1 MENIGLGLQLMLI
14 GMITVFLILLIVIFG
29 SQLLIKIV
37 NKIAPE
43 ESPKASSKSEDDLKP
58 VFEAA
63 VREITSGKGR
73 LTNVTKL

>member
-29 SQLLIKIV
+29 SQLLIKLI

-43 ESPKASSKSEDDLKP
+43 ESPKDAKDEDNLMA
-58 VFEAA
+58 VFEAD
-63 VREITSGKGR
+63 VKEITSGKGS
-73 LTNVTKL
+73 LTKVTKL

>member
-29 SQLLIKIV
+29 SQLLIKLI

-43 ESPKASSKSEDDLKP
+43 ESPKAAKGEDNLQA

-63 VREITSGKGR
+63 VREITSGKGS
-73 LTNVTKL
+73 LTKVTKL

>member
-1 MENIGLGLQLMLI
+1 MLI

-29 SQLLIKIV
+29 SQLLIKLI

-43 ESPKASSKSEDDLKP
+43 ESPKASKSEDNLTP

-63 VREITSGKGR
+63 VREITAGKGR
-73 LTNVTKL
+73 LTKVTKI

>member
-29 SQLLIKIV
+29 SQLLIKLI

-43 ESPKASSKSEDDLKP
+43 ESPKVAKDEDNLRA
-58 VFEAA
+58 VLEAA
-63 VREITSGKGR
+63 VREITSGKGS
-73 LTNVTKL
+73 LTKVTKL